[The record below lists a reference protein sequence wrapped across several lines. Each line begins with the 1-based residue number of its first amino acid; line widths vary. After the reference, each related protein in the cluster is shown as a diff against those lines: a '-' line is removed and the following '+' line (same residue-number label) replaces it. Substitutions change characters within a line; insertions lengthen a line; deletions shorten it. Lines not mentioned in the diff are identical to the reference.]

1 MSQLDAGYTQPCKSK
16 PADAAGRSRRK
27 GRRWDKMTP
36 MTTPAGSE
44 RTSGRLRAQ
53 NASEWA
59 RGMSHPLV
67 LRTADDS
74 ISQAQF
80 ARWITI
86 NTNFLRT
93 YRRFMM
99 AMGTLAPD
107 ARASRLWFLAVQEM
121 DEELRRVDQFAA
133 EHHVNLDAPPTA
145 RSMDYSS
152 YCMASV
158 GQGWG
163 RGLVVAFGV
172 ESLHYDAWTRAR
184 ETAVPG
190 ARFWEF
196 IDVWSSGHQAELVA
210 GLSLLVDK
218 LEPTAELER
227 VFRSTVRLELAS
239 WDEAYGLAPS
249 DNLTS

>member
-1 MSQLDAGYTQPCKSK
+1 MGQDGA
-16 PADAAGRSRRK
+16 
-27 GRRWDKMTP
+27 
-36 MTTPAGSE
+36 MTTAAGSE
-44 RTSGRLRAQ
+44 TTSNRLRAQ

-59 RGMSHPLV
+59 RGLAHPLV
-67 LRTADDS
+67 VRTADDS

-80 ARWITI
+80 ARWVTI

-99 AMGTLAPD
+99 VMGTLAPD
-107 ARASRLWFLAVQEM
+107 ARASKLLFQAVQEM
-121 DEELRRVDQFAA
+121 DEELRRVGDFAA
-133 EHHVNLDAPPTA
+133 EHEVDLDASPTA

-172 ESLHYDAWTRAR
+172 ESLHYDAWLRAR
-184 ETAVPG
+184 ENAVPG

-196 IDVWSSGHQAELVA
+196 IDVWSSGQQAELVA

-227 VFRSTVRLELAS
+227 IFRSIIRLELAN
-239 WDEAYGLAPS
+239 WDEACGLEPS
-249 DNLTS
+249 DNLNP